1 MCYIVTLTMSV
12 GLLQKRY
19 ESKPMIGNMIFWVVF
34 CVIGQP
40 TCVLL
45 YYHDIMNRK
54 LKPTSAMDIASFTT
68 ILG

>member
-1 MCYIVTLTMSV
+1 MKLTV
-12 GLLQKRY
+12 YLDVLQKRY
-19 ESKPMIGNMIFWVVF
+19 ESKPMIGNMFFWVVF

-40 TCVLL
+40 ICVLL

-54 LKPTSAMDIASFTT
+54 SKPSSAIDIASLTS